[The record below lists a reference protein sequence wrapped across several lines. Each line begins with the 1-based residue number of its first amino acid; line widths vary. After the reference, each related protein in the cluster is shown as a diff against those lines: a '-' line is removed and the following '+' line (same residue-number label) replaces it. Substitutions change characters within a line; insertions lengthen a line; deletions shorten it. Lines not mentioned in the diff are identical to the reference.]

1 MKKQPRFSV
10 IIPSYNAEK
19 YIHRAI
25 ESVLEQTYPVQE
37 IIIVD
42 DGSIDNTKEVVTR
55 YPTNLVK
62 YVFQENQGV
71 SAARNNGVRVAG
83 CDWVAFLDADD
94 WYYKDRIQR
103 HVSLLNRYPYL
114 DFMTG
119 NFDYI
124 DVDGNYLGNSMEGTV
139 AGKRLL
145 QDQNSMSEVLMEGHG
160 IVEFISHPFG
170 DTRTLTLRKET
181 FLKLGGFPVEFNICE
196 DVHFLMRLSAASR
209 HIGVV
214 KNPMAAYLVHDCGLI
229 RTDPFRAQTETLSA
243 ISTLFRDATM
253 LENKWARKGLVL
265 ADRRVRL
272 DLAYTYL
279 KRADK
284 NKALKAVLPILLR
297 NPKFRSIKDMLS
309 ILIG

>member
-1 MKKQPRFSV
+1 MREQPRFSV
-10 IIPSYNAEK
+10 IIPSYNAEE

-42 DGSIDNTKEVVTR
+42 DGSIDNTKEVVSR
-55 YPTNLVK
+55 YPANLVK

-71 SAARNNGVRVAG
+71 SSARNNGVSVAG
-83 CDWVAFLDADD
+83 GDWVAFLDADD
-94 WYYKDRIQR
+94 WYYKDRIQH
-103 HVSLLNRYPYL
+103 HVSLLNRYPGV

-119 NFDYI
+119 NFDYV
-124 DVDGNYLGNSMEGTV
+124 DLDGNHLGNSMEGTA

-145 QDQNSMSEVLMEGHG
+145 QDQNSESEVLLEEDG

-181 FLKLGGFPVEFNICE
+181 FLKLGGFPVGFNICE

-214 KNPMAAYLVHDCGLI
+214 KNPMAVYLVHNCGLI
-229 RTDPFRAQTETLSA
+229 RKDPFRAQVETIYA
-243 ISTLFRDATM
+243 ISTLFRDTTM

-265 ADRRVRL
+265 ADRRARL

-279 KRADK
+279 KQEDK
-284 NKALKAVLPILLR
+284 NKALKTILPLLFR
-297 NPKFRSIKDMLS
+297 NPKFRSIKDILS
-309 ILIG
+309 ILLG